1 MMWGWNDGW
10 GFPWGL
16 HWIFPLL
23 VVALIAWAVIV
34 LTRSVAGRREPE
46 GDGTQ
51 RALAIVKERYA
62 RGEISREE
70 FETLRKDLS

>member
-10 GFPWGL
+10 GFAWGL

-34 LTRSVAGRREPE
+34 LTRSAGGRREKE
-46 GDGTQ
+46 SDGTR
-51 RALAIVKERYA
+51 RALAIARERYA
-62 RGEISREE
+62 RGEIDREE